1 MDGYGLAWTIYGLG
15 AVGCA
20 VAAFLLFR
28 RFGREWAIF
37 FFVSVLALLL
47 TPYAVDAEQ
56 MLMAPAIFFIVL
68 EGFTEGLEA
77 VMPII
82 MVVSG
87 VWLTGLVISLL
98 VQLAARR
105 FSRGAAGHTAPAS
118 SQRET
123 SKREA
128 VYRETPQEEDHA
140 DEDDLPDDAIP
151 LRAER

>member
-1 MDGYGLAWTIYGLG
+1 MDGYGLAWMIYGVG

-68 EGFTEGLEA
+68 EGFAEGLEA

-87 VWLTGLVISLL
+87 VWLAGLVISLL

-105 FSRGAAGHTAPAS
+105 FSRGATGYTAPAS
-118 SQRET
+118 HQRET
-123 SKREA
+123 
-128 VYRETPQEEDHA
+128 VYRETLQEEDHA
-140 DEDDLPDDAIP
+140 DEDDLPDHTIP

>member
-20 VAAFLLFR
+20 VAAFLLLR

-56 MLMAPAIFFIVL
+56 MLMAPAIFFIVF
-68 EGFTEGLEA
+68 EGFAEGLEA
-77 VMPII
+77 VIPII

-87 VWLTGLVISLL
+87 VWLAGLVISLL

-105 FSRGAAGHTAPAS
+105 FSRSSAGYTASHREAS
-118 SQRET
+118 NRET
-123 SKREA
+123 T
-128 VYRETPQEEDHA
+128 YREERQEEDHTI
-140 DEDDLPDDAIP
+140 EDDLPGDTVP

>member
-1 MDGYGLAWTIYGLG
+1 MDGYGLAWTIYGVG

-20 VAAFLLFR
+20 AAAWLLFR
-28 RFGREWAIF
+28 RFGREWALF

-56 MLMAPAIFFIVL
+56 MLMAPAIFFIV
-68 EGFTEGLEA
+68 FEGLTDGLDA

-87 VWLTGLVISLL
+87 VWLAGLIVSLL
-98 VQLAARR
+98 VQLVLRR
-105 FSRGAAGHTAPAS
+105 FFAGSGHKPVTTPG
-118 SQRET
+118 
-123 SKREA
+123 
-128 VYRETPQEEDHA
+128 YREPEP
-140 DEDDLPDDAIP
+140 EDDQYVDDQTDGDIP

>member
-20 VAAFLLFR
+20 MAAFLLFR

-56 MLMAPAIFFIVL
+56 MLMAPAIFFIVF
-68 EGFTEGLEA
+68 EGLTEGLEA

-87 VWLTGLVISLL
+87 VWLAGLVISLL
-98 VQLAARR
+98 VQLVTRR
-105 FSRGAAGHTAPAS
+105 FSRGSAGHTASAS
-118 SQRET
+118 RQRET
-123 SKREA
+123 SKRET
-128 VYRETPQEEDHA
+128 VYREARQEEDHT
-140 DEDDLPDDAIP
+140 DEDDLPDHTIP

>member
-1 MDGYGLAWTIYGLG
+1 MEGYGLAWTIYGLG

-20 VAAFLLFR
+20 VAAWLLFR
-28 RFGREWAIF
+28 RFGREWALF

-56 MLMAPAIFFIVL
+56 MLMAPAIFFIV
-68 EGFTEGLEA
+68 FEGLAEGLDA

-87 VWLTGLVISLL
+87 VWLAGLVISLL
-98 VQLAARR
+98 LQLALRR
-105 FSRGAAGHTAPAS
+105 FFAGSGHRPVATPS
-118 SQRET
+118 HREP
-123 SKREA
+123 E
-128 VYRETPQEEDHA
+128 P
-140 DEDDLPDDAIP
+140 EDDRYVDDHTDSDIP